1 MKVLFA
7 GGVTG
12 GHIAPGVAL
21 AEKITAEMPGSEVIF
36 ASVAND
42 TEAQMIARS
51 GFRLMKVADRT
62 SGGAAAAVR
71 LPLTLLKSIR
81 LLASFKPDVV
91 VVLGG
96 SSSVGATLA
105 AITMRKPVVLL
116 EGNVIPGRTTRR
128 LAPWAS
134 GVCCQSRAA
143 ADALS
148 SGHATFT
155 GGPVRKKITGAQSLT
170 KSNVRR
176 EVFGLDPDRLTLLV
190 MGGSQGASPIN
201 RVLMDAA
208 PNIDSEQVQ
217 IIHVAGNRDLIHVAG
232 NRDLP
237 VVSNAYRAAGVAA
250 HVLGFYEQMHLAYAA
265 ADVAISRA
273 GAASIAELAAV
284 GLPSILVPLPHA
296 KDDHQRA
303 NARLAVDQG
312 WAIMVEQADL
322 DGGTAAALIG
332 RLLAEKP
339 YLDKM
344 RANALAAAHHDAADI
359 ILGRLHSL
367 SQRGRKGTTSD
378 ADQRSAAGT

>member
-1 MKVLFA
+1 MRVLFA

-21 AEKITAEMPGSEVIF
+21 AEKITAELPGSEVLF

-42 TEAQMIARS
+42 TETQMISRS
-51 GFRLMKVADRT
+51 GFRLEKVADRT
-62 SGGAAAAVR
+62 SGAAATAVH

-91 VVLGG
+91 VGLGG
-96 SSSVGATLA
+96 NSSFGATLA
-105 AITMRKPVVLL
+105 AITMRKPVILL
-116 EGNVIPGRTTRR
+116 EGNVVPGRVTRR

-134 GVCCQSRAA
+134 GICCQSRAA

-155 GGPVRKKITGAQSLT
+155 GGPVRRKIARAQTLA
-170 KSNVRR
+170 KSDVRR
-176 EVFGLDPDRLTLLV
+176 DVFGLDPDRLTLLV
-190 MGGSQGASPIN
+190 VGGSQGASPIN
-201 RVLMDAA
+201 RRLMDAA
-208 PNIDSEQVQ
+208 PSIDAEHVQV
-217 IIHVAGNRDLIHVAG
+217 IHVAGQ
-232 NRDLP
+232 RDLP
-237 VVSNAYRAAGVAA
+237 AVANAYRAAGVVA
-250 HVLGFYEQMHLAYAA
+250 HVLGFFEQMHLAYVA

-284 GLPSILVPLPHA
+284 GLPAILVPLPHA

-303 NARLAVDQG
+303 NAQLAVDQG

-322 DGGTAAALIG
+322 DGDTAAALIG

-339 YLDKM
+339 ILDRM
-344 RANALAAAHHDAADI
+344 RANALAAARHDAADI
-359 ILGRLHSL
+359 ILSRLHSL
-367 SQRGRKGTTSD
+367 SRRGRKD
-378 ADQRSAAGT
+378 AEPDAGQRSAAGT

>member
-21 AEKITAEMPGSEVIF
+21 AEKITAEVPGSEVVF

-51 GFRLMKVADRT
+51 GFRLVKVADRT

-91 VVLGG
+91 VGLGG

-116 EGNVIPGRTTRR
+116 EGNAIPGRTTRR
-128 LAPWAS
+128 LAPWTS

-143 ADALS
+143 VDALS
-148 SGHATFT
+148 SGYATFT
-155 GGPVRKKITGAQSLT
+155 GGPVRKKITGAQTLT
-170 KSNVRR
+170 KSDVRR
-176 EVFGLDPDRLTLLV
+176 DVFGLDPDRLTLLV

-208 PNIDSEQVQ
+208 PNIDSKQVQ
-217 IIHVAGNRDLIHVAG
+217 VIHVAG

-250 HVLGFYEQMHLAYAA
+250 HVLGFFEQMHLAYAA

-303 NARLAVDQG
+303 NARLAVGQG

-344 RANALAAAHHDAADI
+344 RVSALAAAQRDAADI
-359 ILGRLHSL
+359 ILGRLHLL
-367 SQRGRKGTTSD
+367 SRRGRKGTASD